1 MLHDYIGSP
10 TFSQHANIMG
20 ILTDAIPAEQQQ
32 EVFNRIDSDTTISQ
46 ATFYYRF
53 YLTRALKKTGLADRY
68 STMLQPWYDM
78 IDMGLSTFAEN
89 PEPTRSDCHAWSSSP
104 NYDFLATILGVE
116 PDAPGFASVRI
127 EPHPGHL
134 NRISG
139 VVPHP
144 QGDIRVEL
152 RRTQPGNRNSG
163 GRNST
168 VSGHGGLR
176 GEVDPFPA
184 RSPGASS
191 GTAARSPSRRA

>member
-1 MLHDYIGSP
+1 
-10 TFSQHANIMG
+10 
-20 ILTDAIPAEQQQ
+20 
-32 EVFNRIDSDTTISQ
+32 
-46 ATFYYRF
+46 
-53 YLTRALKKTGLADRY
+53 
-68 STMLQPWYDM
+68 MLQPWYDM

-176 GEVDPFPA
+176 GKVTLPGTLTGRFVWNGREIA
-184 RSPGASS
+184 LSPGLNNINI
-191 GTAARSPSRRA
+191 

>member
-1 MLHDYIGSP
+1 MVRHDR
-10 TFSQHANIMG
+10 H
-20 ILTDAIPAEQQQ
+20 
-32 EVFNRIDSDTTISQ
+32 
-46 ATFYYRF
+46 
-53 YLTRALKKTGLADRY
+53 
-68 STMLQPWYDM
+68 
-78 IDMGLSTFAEN
+78 GLSTFAEN

-152 RRTQPGNRNSG
+152 PP
-163 GRNST
+163 
-168 VSGHGGLR
+168 V
-176 GEVDPFPA
+176 
-184 RSPGASS
+184 RSPAT
-191 GTAARSPSRRA
+191 GTAAAGTAPSPATAGSGAK